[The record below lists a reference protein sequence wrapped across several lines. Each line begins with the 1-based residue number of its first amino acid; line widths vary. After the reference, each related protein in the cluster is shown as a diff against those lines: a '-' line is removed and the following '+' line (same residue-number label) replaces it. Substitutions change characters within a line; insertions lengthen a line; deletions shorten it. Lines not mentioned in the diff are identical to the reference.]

1 MTNFVTPKGIAVW
14 PKLNQPDYKF
24 NVDGEY
30 SVKLKLSAEESQGLI
45 KQLED
50 ERDAYKAEVTKKNPK
65 VSNYNLAS
73 VYEEEMDD
81 QGNLT
86 GFNLFKFKQKAVIK
100 TKSGDSI
107 KKTVALYDSNKTP
120 TDVVV
125 NGGSTIK
132 VAASTFCYNMPS
144 SKMVGISLRP
154 TAVQIIE
161 LSQGAG
167 GVEAL
172 AMFDKEDGFVGNGVY
187 NGGISATAFD
197 SSEAV
202 AVSDDA
208 DF

>member
-1 MTNFVTPKGIAVW
+1 MTNFVTPKGVAVW

-73 VYEEEMDD
+73 VYEEEIDD

-132 VAASTFCYNMPS
+132 VAASTFCYDMPS

-172 AMFDKEDGFVGNGVY
+172 AMFDKEDGFVADTFNNV
-187 NGGISATAFD
+187 
-197 SSEAV
+197 EAV